1 MKRLFS
7 LFLALLIGLAPALS
21 ALPAGALTRVWK
33 AADDESNLPACCR
46 RNGKHHCHMSADQMR
61 AMLASSSTQTILT
74 APSCCPCY
82 PQNQATSVS
91 QSAAVVSPSAQLST
105 LLVERRTPQA
115 SRAAALV
122 SARRTWPKRGP
133 PALSL
138 L

>member
-46 RNGKHHCHMSADQMR
+46 RNGKHHCRMSADQMR
-61 AMLASSSTQTILT
+61 AMLASSSGETILT

-82 PQNQATSVS
+82 PQNLASSVS
-91 QSAAVVSPSAQLST
+91 QSAALVHSPAQLST

-115 SRAAALV
+115 SAMAALV